1 MYACSSSGA
10 GVFVLAA
17 RPRQYFIFAS
27 FRFKLIPFVLNRVL
41 PPPTQPFTSITL
53 PTPTVRHLPNGARL
67 HLLANDAQPVLRL
80 QVVLPAGKR
89 QEPAPGLAQLVARL
103 LTEGTATRSAR
114 QIADEVAFYGAS
126 LECEAGPDRATLTLY
141 CLARH
146 LPTLLPLVQEV
157 LAAPTFPAPE
167 LQQMKTRTGQNMRV
181 ERQKTSFRA
190 TEEFNQQ
197 LFGDEVPYGRL
208 FNEVSFAKITADELR
223 VFHAATYA
231 PAGAEIFLSGDV
243 AAYVDEVAELLGEWQ
258 PTAIAPAKTAEFTMP
273 DTYPTGLVMVP
284 VEGSI
289 QASVRVG
296 RRWPALTDAQ
306 TPELLLLVKV
316 LGGYFGSRL
325 MKNIRED
332 KGYTYGIHASVVARE
347 QATTLVIGTD
357 VNGDR
362 ADATRQ
368 EIAYELERLQNELL
382 DDSELE
388 TVKNYT
394 LGKLLG
400 ETATVFEQADKYRHV
415 MLQHLPAD
423 YYQRLVQ
430 QTQAATAADLQA
442 LARTYLSPADML
454 TVVAGGKG

>member
-1 MYACSSSGA
+1 M
-10 GVFVLAA
+10 
-17 RPRQYFIFAS
+17 
-27 FRFKLIPFVLNRVL
+27 LNRLL
-41 PPPTQPFTSITL
+41 PPPTHPFTTITL
-53 PTPTVRHLPNGARL
+53 PTPATSYLPNGARL

-89 QEPAPGLAQLVARL
+89 QEPAAGLAQLTARL

-126 LECEAGPDRATLTLY
+126 LDCEAGPDRATLTLY

-146 LPTLLPLVQEV
+146 LPTLLPLVHEV

-167 LQQMKTRTGQNMRV
+167 LHQMKTRTSQNMRV

-190 TEEFNQQ
+190 SEEFNQQ
-197 LFGDEVPYGRL
+197 LFGAASPYGR
-208 FNEVSFAKITADELR
+208 SFDEASFSKITAEELR
-223 VFHAATYA
+223 AFHAAAYA
-231 PAGAEIFLSGDV
+231 PAGADIFLSGDV
-243 AAYVDEVAELLGEWQ
+243 AEHAAAVAALLGQWQ
-258 PTAIAPAKTAEFTMP
+258 PAAPVGAPAAAETPVP
-273 DTYPTGLVMVP
+273 DAYPTGLVVVP

-289 QASVRVG
+289 QASLRLG
-296 RRWPALTDAQ
+296 RRWPALTEAQ
-306 TPELLLLVKV
+306 TPELMLLVKI

-325 MKNIRED
+325 MKNIREE
-332 KGYTYGIHASVVARE
+332 KGYTYGIHASVVSRE
-347 QATTLVIGTD
+347 QATALVIGTD

-368 EIAYELERLQNELL
+368 EIAYELERLQTELL
-382 DDSELE
+382 GDDELE

-400 ETATVFEQADKYRHV
+400 ETATVFEQADKYRYVTLHG
-415 MLQHLPAD
+415 LRPD
-423 YYQRLVQ
+423 YYQHLVR

-454 TVVAGGKG
+454 AVVAGGTE

>member
-1 MYACSSSGA
+1 
-10 GVFVLAA
+10 
-17 RPRQYFIFAS
+17 
-27 FRFKLIPFVLNRVL
+27 VLNRLL
-41 PPPTQPFTSITL
+41 PPPTHPLTNITL
-53 PTPTVRHLPNGARL
+53 PTPTVSHLPNGARL
-67 HLLANDAQPVLRL
+67 HLLANAAQPVLRL
-80 QVVLPAGKR
+80 QVVLPAGKY
-89 QEPAPGLAQLVARL
+89 QEPAPGLAQLTARM
-103 LTEGTATRSAR
+103 LTEGTATRTAR

-126 LECEAGPDRATLTLY
+126 LDCEAGPDHATLTLY

-157 LAAPTFPAPE
+157 LAAPTFPEAE
-167 LQQMKTRTGQNMRV
+167 LLQMKTRTSQSMRV

-190 TEEFNQQ
+190 SEEFNRQ
-197 LFGDEVPYGRL
+197 LFGEASPYGRA
-208 FNEVSFAKITADELR
+208 FNETTFNTITADQLR
-223 VFHAATYA
+223 AFHAVAYSA
-231 PAGAEIFLSGDV
+231 AHAEIFLSGDV
-243 AAYVDEVAELLGEWQ
+243 ANYVDGVAELLGQWQ
-258 PTAIAPAKTAEFTMP
+258 PGAAATPPVAAVPPA
-273 DTYPTGLVMVP
+273 DSYPTGLVTVP

-289 QASVRVG
+289 QASVRMG
-296 RRWPALTDAQ
+296 RRWPALSEPQ
-306 TPELLLLVKV
+306 TPELLLLVKI

-368 EIAYELERLQNELL
+368 EIAYELERLQTELL
-382 DDSELE
+382 DEDELE

-400 ETATVFEQADKYRHV
+400 ETATVFEQADKYRHIT
-415 MLQHLPAD
+415 LHGLRPD
-423 YYQRLVQ
+423 YYQHLVR

-454 TVVAGGKG
+454 AVVAGGSAGGEE

>member
-1 MYACSSSGA
+1 M
-10 GVFVLAA
+10 
-17 RPRQYFIFAS
+17 
-27 FRFKLIPFVLNRVL
+27 LNRLL
-41 PPPTQPFTSITL
+41 PPPTHPLTAITL
-53 PTPTVRHLPNGARL
+53 PTPVVSHLPNGARL

-80 QVVLPAGKR
+80 QVVLPAGKYH
-89 QEPAPGLAQLVARL
+89 EPAPGLAQLTARML
-103 LTEGTATRSAR
+103 SEGTATRTAR
-114 QIADEVAFYGAS
+114 QIANEVAFYGAS
-126 LECEAGPDRATLTLY
+126 LDCEAGPDQATLTLY

-146 LPTLLPLVQEV
+146 LPTLLPLVREV
-157 LAAPTFPAPE
+157 LAAPTFPEAE
-167 LQQMKTRTGQNMRV
+167 LQQLKTRTSQSMRV

-190 TEEFNQQ
+190 SEEFNHQ
-197 LFGDEVPYGRL
+197 LFGEASPYGRP
-208 FNEVSFAKITADELR
+208 FDEASFAGLTADALR
-223 VFHAATYA
+223 AFHAAAYN

-243 AAYVDEVAELLGEWQ
+243 AANAAGVAEVLGQWQ
-258 PTAIAPAKTAEFTMP
+258 PGAVAALPAVPPVPTS
-273 DTYPTGLVMVP
+273 YPTGLVTVP

-296 RRWPALTDAQ
+296 RRWPALSEAQ
-306 TPELLLLVKV
+306 TPELLLLVKI

-332 KGYTYGIHASVVARE
+332 KGYTYGIHASVVVRA
-347 QATTLVIGTD
+347 QATALVIGTD

-362 ADATRQ
+362 AEATRQ
-368 EIAYELERLQNELL
+368 EIANELERLQTELL
-382 DDSELE
+382 DEDELE

-415 MLQHLPAD
+415 TLHGLRPD
-423 YYQRLVQ
+423 YYQHLVH

-454 TVVAGGKG
+454 AVVAGGA

>member
-1 MYACSSSGA
+1 
-10 GVFVLAA
+10 
-17 RPRQYFIFAS
+17 
-27 FRFKLIPFVLNRVL
+27 VLNRLL
-41 PPPTQPFTSITL
+41 PPPTHPLTTITL
-53 PTPTVRHLPNGARL
+53 PTPTVSHLPNGARL

-80 QVVLPAGKR
+80 QVVLPAGKY
-89 QEPAPGLAQLVARL
+89 QEPAPGLAQLTARML
-103 LTEGTATRSAR
+103 SEGTATRTAR

-126 LECEAGPDRATLTLY
+126 LDCEAGPDHATLTLY

-157 LAAPTFPAPE
+157 LAAPTFPEAE
-167 LQQMKTRTGQNMRV
+167 LLQLKTRTSQSMRV

-190 TEEFNQQ
+190 SEEFNRQ
-197 LFGDEVPYGRL
+197 LFGAASPYGRP
-208 FNEVSFAKITADELR
+208 FDEASFARITADELR
-223 VFHAATYA
+223 AFHAVAYN

-243 AAYVDEVAELLGEWQ
+243 ATYAANVTEVLGQWQ
-258 PTAIAPAKTAEFTMP
+258 PSAVAVVPPVPPVPTS
-273 DTYPTGLVMVP
+273 YPTGLVAVP

-289 QASVRVG
+289 QASVRMG
-296 RRWPALTDAQ
+296 RRWPTLSEAQ

-368 EIAYELERLQNELL
+368 EIAYELERLQTELL
-382 DDSELE
+382 AEDELE

-400 ETATVFEQADKYRHV
+400 ETATVFEQADKYRHI
-415 MLQHLPAD
+415 LLHGLRPD
-423 YYQRLVQ
+423 YYEHLVL

-454 TVVAGGKG
+454 AVVAGGA

>member
-1 MYACSSSGA
+1 
-10 GVFVLAA
+10 
-17 RPRQYFIFAS
+17 
-27 FRFKLIPFVLNRVL
+27 VLNRLL
-41 PPPTQPFTSITL
+41 PPPTQPFTSIPL
-53 PTPTVRHLPNGARL
+53 PTPEVSHLPNGARL

-89 QEPAPGLAQLVARL
+89 QEPAPGLAQLTARL
-103 LTEGTATRSAR
+103 LTEGTATRTAR
-114 QIADEVAFYGAS
+114 QVADEVAFYGAS

-146 LPTLLPLVQEV
+146 LPALLPLVQEV
-157 LAAPTFPAPE
+157 LAAPTFPEPE
-167 LQQMKTRTGQNMRV
+167 LNQMKNRLSQSMRV

-190 TEEFNQQ
+190 TEEFNKQ
-197 LFGDEVPYGRL
+197 LFGEGVPYGQP
-208 FNEVSFAKITADELR
+208 FDEASFAQITAAEVR
-223 VFHAATYA
+223 AFHAAAYV
-231 PAGAEIFLSGDV
+231 PARAELFLSGDV
-243 AAYVDEVAELLGEWQ
+243 AGYATAVADALGQWQ
-258 PTAIAPAKTAEFTMP
+258 PAAGATAAAADVPLRN
-273 DTYPTGLVMVP
+273 TYPTGLVVVP

-289 QASVRVG
+289 QASIRVG
-296 RRWPALTDAQ
+296 RRWPALTEAQ

-347 QATTLVIGTD
+347 QGTSLVIGTD

-368 EIAYELERLQNELL
+368 EIAYELTRLQTELL

-415 MLQHLPAD
+415 TLQHLRPD
-423 YYQRLVQ
+423 YYPRLVQ

-454 TVVAGGKG
+454 TVVAGGNG

>member
-1 MYACSSSGA
+1 
-10 GVFVLAA
+10 
-17 RPRQYFIFAS
+17 
-27 FRFKLIPFVLNRVL
+27 VLNRLL
-41 PPPTQPFTSITL
+41 PPPTHPLTTITL
-53 PTPTVRHLPNGARL
+53 PTPTVSHLPNSARL

-80 QVVLPAGKR
+80 QVVLPAGKF
-89 QEPAPGLAQLVARL
+89 QEPAPGLAQLTARML
-103 LTEGTATRSAR
+103 SEGTATRTAR
-114 QIADEVAFYGAS
+114 QLADEVAFYGAS
-126 LECEAGPDRATLTLY
+126 LDCEAGPDRATLTLY

-157 LAAPTFPAPE
+157 LVAPTFPEPE
-167 LQQMKTRTGQNMRV
+167 LQQMKTRTSQSMRI

-190 TEEFNQQ
+190 SEEFNRQ
-197 LFGDEVPYGRL
+197 LFGEALPYGRP
-208 FNEVSFAKITADELR
+208 FDEASFATITAAELR
-223 VFHAATYA
+223 AFHAAAYG

-243 AAYVDEVAELLGEWQ
+243 AAHAAAVAEVLGQWQ
-258 PTAIAPAKTAEFTMP
+258 SSVVAALPAIAPIAA
-273 DTYPTGLVMVP
+273 TYPTGLVAVP

-296 RRWPALTDAQ
+296 RRWPALTEAQ
-306 TPELLLLVKV
+306 TPELLLLVKI

-347 QATTLVIGTD
+347 QATALVIGTD

-368 EIAYELERLQNELL
+368 EIAYELERLQTELL
-382 DDSELE
+382 GDDELE

-394 LGKLLG
+394 LGKLMG
-400 ETATVFEQADKYRHV
+400 ETATVFEQADKYRHI
-415 MLQHLPAD
+415 MLHGLRPD
-423 YYQRLVQ
+423 YYQQLVR

-454 TVVAGGKG
+454 AVVAGGA

>member
-1 MYACSSSGA
+1 
-10 GVFVLAA
+10 
-17 RPRQYFIFAS
+17 
-27 FRFKLIPFVLNRVL
+27 VLNRLL
-41 PPPTQPFTSITL
+41 PPPPQPLTALTL
-53 PTPTVRHLPNGARL
+53 PTPEVHHLPNGARL
-67 HLLANDAQPVLRL
+67 HLLANAAQPVLRL

-89 QEPAPGLAQLVARL
+89 QEAAPGLAQLAARL
-103 LTEGTATRSAR
+103 LTEGTATRTAR

-146 LPTLLPLVQEV
+146 LPALLPLVREV
-157 LAAPTFPAPE
+157 LAAPTFPE
-167 LQQMKTRTGQNMRV
+167 LELHQMKNRLSQSMRV

-190 TEEFNQQ
+190 TEEFNKQ
-197 LFGDEVPYGRL
+197 LFGEEAAYGRP
-208 FNEVSFAKITADELR
+208 FEEASFGQITAAALR
-223 VFHAATYA
+223 AFHAVAYA
-231 PAGAEIFLSGDV
+231 PAGAELFLSGDV
-243 AAYVDEVAELLGEWQ
+243 AAYTPAVAEVLGQWQ
-258 PTAIAPAKTAEFTMP
+258 PEHEGVATTLLPAAPLP
-273 DTYPTGLVMVP
+273 DAYPTGLVAMP

-289 QASVRVG
+289 QASIRVG
-296 RRWPALTDAQ
+296 RRWPALTETQ

-332 KGYTYGIHASVVARE
+332 KGYTYGIQASVVARE
-347 QATTLVIGTD
+347 QATALVIGTD

-368 EIAYELERLQNELL
+368 EIARELERLQTELL
-382 DDSELE
+382 SDSELE

-400 ETATVFEQADKYRHV
+400 ETATVFEQADKYRHAL
-415 MLQHLPAD
+415 LQNLRPD
-423 YYQRLVQ
+423 YYHHLVQ
-430 QTQAATAADLQA
+430 QTQAATAADLLA

-454 TVVAGGKG
+454 TVVAGGNR

>member
-1 MYACSSSGA
+1 
-10 GVFVLAA
+10 
-17 RPRQYFIFAS
+17 
-27 FRFKLIPFVLNRVL
+27 VLNRLL
-41 PPPTQPFTSITL
+41 PPPTHPFTTITL
-53 PTPTVRHLPNGARL
+53 PTPTVSHLPNGARL
-67 HLLANDAQPVLRL
+67 HLLANAAQPVLRL

-89 QEPAPGLAQLVARL
+89 QEPAPGLAQLTARL

-126 LECEAGPDRATLTLY
+126 MDCEAGPDRATLTLY

-157 LAAPTFPAPE
+157 LAAPIFPAPE
-167 LQQMKTRTGQNMRV
+167 LHQMKTRTSQNMRV

-190 TEEFNQQ
+190 SEEFNQQ
-197 LFGDEVPYGRL
+197 LFGEASSYGRP
-208 FNEVSFAKITADELR
+208 FDDESFSKVTAEELR
-223 VFHAATYA
+223 AFHAVAYA
-231 PAGAEIFLSGDV
+231 PSGADIFLSGAV
-243 AAYVDEVAELLGEWQ
+243 ADHADLVAELLGQWQ
-258 PTAIAPAKTAEFTMP
+258 PAAGAPTSAPAAAESPVP
-273 DTYPTGLVMVP
+273 DAYPTGLMMVP

-289 QASVRVG
+289 QASLRMG
-296 RRWPALTDAQ
+296 RRWPALTEDQ
-306 TPELLLLVKV
+306 TPELLLLVKI

-332 KGYTYGIHASVVARE
+332 KGYTYGIHASVVSRE
-347 QATTLVIGTD
+347 QATALVIGTD

-368 EIAYELERLQNELL
+368 EIAYELERLQTELL
-382 DDSELE
+382 GDDELE

-415 MLQHLPAD
+415 TLHGLRPD
-423 YYQRLVQ
+423 YYQHLVR
-430 QTQAATAADLQA
+430 QTQAATAETLQA

-454 TVVAGGKG
+454 AIVAGGAE

>member
-1 MYACSSSGA
+1 M
-10 GVFVLAA
+10 
-17 RPRQYFIFAS
+17 
-27 FRFKLIPFVLNRVL
+27 LNRLL
-41 PPPTQPFTSITL
+41 PPPTQPLTSITL
-53 PTPTVRHLPNGARL
+53 PTPQVSHLPNGARL
-67 HLLANDAQPVLRL
+67 HLLANAAQPVLRL

-89 QEPAPGLAQLVARL
+89 QEPAPGLAQLTARM
-103 LTEGTATRSAR
+103 LTEGTATRTAR
-114 QIADEVAFYGAS
+114 QIADEAAFYGAS
-126 LECEAGPDRATLTLY
+126 LDCEAGPDRATLTLY

-146 LPTLLPLVQEV
+146 LPTLLPLVQEI
-157 LAAPTFPAPE
+157 LTAPTFPETE
-167 LQQMKTRTGQNMRV
+167 LQQLKTRMSQNMRV

-190 TEEFNQQ
+190 TEAFNQQ
-197 LFGDEVPYGRL
+197 LFGEASPYGQPFTEAL
-208 FNEVSFAKITADELR
+208 FSKITVEELR
-223 VFHAATYA
+223 AFHAATCA
-231 PAGAEIFLSGDV
+231 LGQAEIFLSGDV
-243 AAYVDEVAELLGEWQ
+243 AEHAAAVAAALGQ
-258 PTAIAPAKTAEFTMP
+258 GPAAAPAAAPGLAPP
-273 DTYPTGLVMVP
+273 DTYPTGLVTVP

-289 QASVRVG
+289 QATVRMG
-296 RRWPALTDAQ
+296 RRWPALTDTQ
-306 TPELLLLVKV
+306 TPELLLLVKI

-368 EIAYELERLQNELL
+368 EIAYELERLQTELL

-394 LGKLLG
+394 LGKLMG

-415 MLQHLPAD
+415 TLQNLRPD

-454 TVVAGGKG
+454 TVVAGGNG

>member
-1 MYACSSSGA
+1 M
-10 GVFVLAA
+10 
-17 RPRQYFIFAS
+17 
-27 FRFKLIPFVLNRVL
+27 LNRLL
-41 PPPTQPFTSITL
+41 PPPTHPLTTITL
-53 PTPTVRHLPNGARL
+53 PTPTVSHLPNGARL

-80 QVVLPAGKR
+80 QVVLPAGKY
-89 QEPAPGLAQLVARL
+89 QESAPGLAQLTARML
-103 LTEGTATRSAR
+103 SEGTATRTAR

-126 LECEAGPDRATLTLY
+126 LDCEAGPDHATLTLY

-157 LAAPTFPAPE
+157 LAAPTFPEAE
-167 LQQMKTRTGQNMRV
+167 LLQLKTRTSQSMRV

-190 TEEFNQQ
+190 SEEFNRQ
-197 LFGDEVPYGRL
+197 LFGAASPYGRP
-208 FNEVSFAKITADELR
+208 FDDASFAHITADELR
-223 VFHAATYA
+223 AFHAAAYN
-231 PAGAEIFLSGDV
+231 PAGTEIFLSGDV
-243 AAYVDEVAELLGEWQ
+243 ANYAANLAEVLGQWQ
-258 PTAIAPAKTAEFTMP
+258 PSAVAAMP
-273 DTYPTGLVMVP
+273 PVPPVPTSYPTGLVTVP

-289 QASVRVG
+289 QASVRMG
-296 RRWPALTDAQ
+296 RRWPTLSEAQ

-368 EIAYELERLQNELL
+368 EIAYELERLQTELL
-382 DDSELE
+382 AEDELE

-400 ETATVFEQADKYRHV
+400 ETATVFEQADKYRHI
-415 MLQHLPAD
+415 LLHGLRPD
-423 YYQRLVQ
+423 YYEHLVR

-454 TVVAGGKG
+454 TVVAGGA

>member
-1 MYACSSSGA
+1 LLFFS
-10 GVFVLAA
+10 
-17 RPRQYFIFAS
+17 
-27 FRFKLIPFVLNRVL
+27 VLNRLL
-41 PPPTQPFTSITL
+41 PPPTHPLTTITL
-53 PTPTVRHLPNGARL
+53 PTPTVSHLPNGARL

-80 QVVLPAGKR
+80 QVVLPAGKY
-89 QEPAPGLAQLVARL
+89 QEPAPGLAQLTARML
-103 LTEGTATRSAR
+103 SEGTATRTAR

-126 LECEAGPDRATLTLY
+126 LDCEAGPDHATLTLY

-157 LAAPTFPAPE
+157 LAAPTFPEAE
-167 LQQMKTRTGQNMRV
+167 LLQLKTRTSQSMRV

-190 TEEFNQQ
+190 SEEFNRQ
-197 LFGDEVPYGRL
+197 LFGEASPYGRP
-208 FNEVSFAKITADELR
+208 FDEASFASLTAGELR
-223 VFHAATYA
+223 AFHAVAYS

-243 AAYVDEVAELLGEWQ
+243 ADYATSVAEVLGHWQ
-258 PTAIAPAKTAEFTMP
+258 PGAAAAAPVVPPVP
-273 DTYPTGLVMVP
+273 DGYPTGLVTVP

-296 RRWPALTDAQ
+296 RRWPALSEAQ

-368 EIAYELERLQNELL
+368 EIAYELERLQTELL
-382 DDSELE
+382 DEDELE

-415 MLQHLPAD
+415 TLHGLRPD
-423 YYQRLVQ
+423 YYEHLVR

-442 LARTYLSPADML
+442 LARAYLSPADML
-454 TVVAGGKG
+454 AVVAGGA

>member
-1 MYACSSSGA
+1 M
-10 GVFVLAA
+10 
-17 RPRQYFIFAS
+17 
-27 FRFKLIPFVLNRVL
+27 LNRLL
-41 PPPTQPFTSITL
+41 PPPTYPLTALTL
-53 PTPTVRHLPNGARL
+53 PTPTTSHLPNGARL
-67 HLLANDAQPVLRL
+67 HLLANAAQPVLRL

-89 QEPAPGLAQLVARL
+89 QEPAAGLAQLTARL
-103 LTEGTATRSAR
+103 LTEGTPTRSAR

-126 LECEAGPDRATLTLY
+126 LDCEAGPDRATLTLY

-167 LQQMKTRTGQNMRV
+167 LHQMKTRTSQNMRV

-190 TEEFNQQ
+190 SEEFNQQ
-197 LFGDEVPYGRL
+197 LFGEASPYGRP
-208 FNEVSFAKITADELR
+208 FDDESFSKITAEELR
-223 VFHAATYA
+223 AFHAAAYA
-231 PAGAEIFLSGDV
+231 PAGADIFLSGDV
-243 AAYVDEVAELLGEWQ
+243 ADHAAAVAELLGQWQ
-258 PTAIAPAKTAEFTMP
+258 PAVAAATAPASAESP
-273 DTYPTGLVMVP
+273 VPAAYPTGLVVVP

-289 QASVRVG
+289 QASLRLG
-296 RRWPALTDAQ
+296 RRWPALTEAQ
-306 TPELLLLVKV
+306 TPELLLLVKI

-325 MKNIRED
+325 MKNIREE
-332 KGYTYGIHASVVARE
+332 KGYTYGIHASVVSRE
-347 QATTLVIGTD
+347 QATALVIGTD

-368 EIAYELERLQNELL
+368 EIAHELERLQTELL
-382 DDSELE
+382 GDDELE

-400 ETATVFEQADKYRHV
+400 ETATVFEQADKYRYVTLHG
-415 MLQHLPAD
+415 LRPD
-423 YYQRLVQ
+423 YYQHLVR

-454 TVVAGGKG
+454 AVVAGGAE

>member
-1 MYACSSSGA
+1 LLS
-10 GVFVLAA
+10 
-17 RPRQYFIFAS
+17 
-27 FRFKLIPFVLNRVL
+27 VLNRLL
-41 PPPTQPFTSITL
+41 PPPTHPLTNITL
-53 PTPTVRHLPNGARL
+53 PTPTVSHLPNGARL
-67 HLLANDAQPVLRL
+67 HLLANAAQPVLRL
-80 QVVLPAGKR
+80 QVVLTAGKYH
-89 QEPAPGLAQLVARL
+89 EPSPSLAQLTARM
-103 LTEGTATRSAR
+103 LTEGTATRTAR

-126 LECEAGPDRATLTLY
+126 LDCEAGADHATLTLY

-157 LAAPTFPAPE
+157 LAAPTFPEAE
-167 LQQMKTRTGQNMRV
+167 LQQMKTRISQNMRV

-190 TEEFNQQ
+190 SEEFNRQ
-197 LFGDEVPYGRL
+197 LFGEESPYGR
-208 FNEVSFAKITADELR
+208 SFDEASFSTITADQLQA
-223 VFHAATYA
+223 FHAAVYG

-243 AAYVDEVAELLGEWQ
+243 DAYAAGVAELLGQWQ
-258 PTAIAPAKTAEFTMP
+258 ANGAAAQPLAAPPA
-273 DTYPTGLVMVP
+273 DSYPTGLVTVP

-289 QASVRVG
+289 QASVRMG
-296 RRWPALTDAQ
+296 RRWPALTEAQ

-347 QATTLVIGTD
+347 QATALVIGTD

-382 DDSELE
+382 DEDELE

-400 ETATVFEQADKYRHV
+400 ETATVFEQADKYRHIT
-415 MLQHLPAD
+415 LHGLRSD
-423 YYQRLVQ
+423 YYQHLAR

-454 TVVAGGKG
+454 AVVAGGA

>member
-1 MYACSSSGA
+1 
-10 GVFVLAA
+10 
-17 RPRQYFIFAS
+17 
-27 FRFKLIPFVLNRVL
+27 VLNRL
-41 PPPTQPFTSITL
+41 SPPPPQPFTSITL
-53 PTPTVRHLPNGARL
+53 PTPTVSHLPNGARL

-89 QEPAPGLAQLVARL
+89 QEPAPGLAQLAARL
-103 LTEGTATRSAR
+103 LTEGTATRTAR

-146 LPTLLPLVQEV
+146 LPALLPLVQEV
-157 LAAPTFPAPE
+157 LAAPAFREPE
-167 LQQMKTRTGQNMRV
+167 LHQMKTRIGQGMRV

-190 TEEFNQQ
+190 TEEFNKQ
-197 LFGDEVPYGRL
+197 LFGEATAYGRP
-208 FNEVSFAKITADELR
+208 FSEASFSQITAEELHA
-223 VFHAATYA
+223 FHAAAYA
-231 PAGAEIFLSGDV
+231 LAGAEVFLSGDV
-243 AAYVDEVAELLGEWQ
+243 AAYAPAVAETLGQWQ
-258 PTAIAPAKTAEFTMP
+258 PAVAPAVAATPLPTA
-273 DTYPTGLVMVP
+273 YPTGLVVVP

-289 QASVRVG
+289 QASIRVG
-296 RRWPALTDAQ
+296 RRWPALTEAQ

-347 QATTLVIGTD
+347 QATALVIGTD

-368 EIAYELERLQNELL
+368 EIAAELTRLQTELL
-382 DDSELE
+382 DESELE

-415 MLQHLPAD
+415 TMQHLHPD
-423 YYQRLVQ
+423 YYQQLVR

-454 TVVAGGKG
+454 TVVAGGNG